1 MDIVLGS
8 KNGSKKRS
16 IEIALAELGITD
28 YTISCIDVPSRVS
41 SKPINEE
48 ILLGAQNRN
57 IALINY
63 CQKQQIDYDLLISI
77 EGGYEQI
84 EDKYFVITY
93 ADLLTKDGQRF
104 TGKSQGMQISKKM
117 FEWVQNGKSLNKVIE
132 SIIGTNGNK
141 TKSGITGYL
150 SNGRYSRDEFDADA
164 IIMALTSMK
173 NNELYLKL
181 DGECGS
187 RNGK

>member
-8 KNGSKKRS
+8 KNDSKKRS
-16 IEIALAELGITD
+16 IEIAWTELGITD

-63 CQKQQIDYDLLISI
+63 YQKNQIDYDLLISI

-84 EDKYFVITY
+84 QDKYFIVTY
-93 ADLLTKDGQRF
+93 ADVFTKDWQRC
-104 TGKSQGMQISKKM
+104 TGKSQGIQISKKC
-117 FEWVQNGKSLNKVIE
+117 
-132 SIIGTNGNK
+132 
-141 TKSGITGYL
+141 
-150 SNGRYSRDEFDADA
+150 SNGCKMENHL
-164 IIMALTSMK
+164 MQ
-173 NNELYLKL
+173 
-181 DGECGS
+181 
-187 RNGK
+187 

>member
-1 MDIVLGS
+1 MNIVLGS
-8 KNGSKKRS
+8 KNNSKKRS
-16 IEIALAELGITD
+16 IEITLTELGITD

-48 ILLGAQNRN
+48 ILFGAQYRN

-84 EDKYFVITY
+84 EDKYFIVTY
-93 ADLLTKDGQRF
+93 ADVFTKDWQRY
-104 TGKSQGMQISKKM
+104 TGKSKGLPISKKM
-117 FEWVQNGKSLNKVIE
+117 FEWVQNGKSLNAVIE

-164 IIMALTSMK
+164 VMIALTSMK

-181 DGECGS
+181 EE
-187 RNGK
+187 KI

>member
-8 KNGSKKRS
+8 KNDSKKRS
-16 IEIALAELGITD
+16 IEIALTELGITD

-41 SKPINEE
+41 SRPINEE

-84 EDKYFVITY
+84 ENKYFIVTY
-93 ADLLTKDGQRF
+93 ADVFTKDWQRY
-104 TGKSQGMQISKKM
+104 TGKSKGLPISKKM
-117 FEWVQNGKSLNKVIE
+117 FEWVQNGKSLNAVIE
-132 SIIGTNGNK
+132 SIISTNGNK

-164 IIMALTSMK
+164 VMMALTSMK

-181 DGECGS
+181 EE
-187 RNGK
+187 KV

>member
-8 KNGSKKRS
+8 KNDSKKRS
-16 IEIALAELGITD
+16 IEIALTELGITD

-84 EDKYFVITY
+84 EDKYFIVTY
-93 ADLLTKDGQRF
+93 ADVFTKDWQRY
-104 TGKSQGMQISKKM
+104 TGKSKGLPISKKM
-117 FEWVQNGKSLNKVIE
+117 FEWVQNGKSLNAVIE
-132 SIIGTNGNK
+132 SIIGIDGNK

-164 IIMALTSMK
+164 VMMALTSMK
-173 NNELYLKL
+173 NSEKYLKL
-181 DGECGS
+181 DRKIWE
-187 RNGK
+187 

>member
-117 FEWVQNGKSLNKVIE
+117 FEWVQNG
-132 SIIGTNGNK
+132 NK